1 MRDLDLGRGIV
12 IRSHEITLRFARAG
26 GPGGQ
31 NVNKRDTKVDVL
43 FDVEASE
50 SIGSEH
56 KRRIRRVLAT
66 RIDSHG
72 VLRVSASAQRT
83 QAQNRE
89 RALDRLEEL
98 LTEALAPPPP
108 PRVKTRPSRG
118 AKERRIQDKKRRG
131 EIKRLRRAAD
141 DR

>member
-1 MRDLDLGRGIV
+1 MRDLHAGHGIV
-12 IRSHEITLRFARAG
+12 IPSQEISLRFARAG

-43 FDVEASE
+43 FDIEASE
-50 SIGSEH
+50 ALNPDQ
-56 KRRIRRVLAT
+56 KRRVRRALKT
-66 RIDSHG
+66 RIDSAG

-98 LTEALAPPPP
+98 LKDALAPPPP
-108 PRVKTRPSRG
+108 PRRKTRPSRA
-118 AKERRIQDKKRRG
+118 AKERRIQEKKRRG
-131 EIKRLRRAAD
+131 EIKRLRRAAE
-141 DR
+141 

>member
-1 MRDLDLGRGIV
+1 MRDLDLGRGTV
-12 IRSHEITLRFARAG
+12 IPSHEITLRFARAG

-43 FDVEASE
+43 LDITASE
-50 SIGSEH
+50 SLSAEQ
-56 KRRIRRVLAT
+56 KRRVRRELKT
-66 RIDSHG
+66 RIDSSG

-89 RALDRLEEL
+89 RALDRMEEL
-98 LTEALAPPPP
+98 LKEAIAPPPP
-108 PRVKTRPSRG
+108 PRRKTRPSRA

-131 EIKRLRRAAD
+131 EIKRLRRAAE
-141 DR
+141 